1 MKDEQPDRKVQVEEP
16 EQPEG
21 DQLMASGATGVS
33 PQIEENREKV
43 ISDLFNELRR
53 AEQKFPGFPDDPIH
67 AAAIV
72 AEENGELQQAVLQW
86 TYEGGIKDSVYE
98 EAIQTAAMALRF
110 LFHFDRLQPQPS
122 DQVEKGFAG

>member
-53 AEQKFPGFPDDPIH
+53 AE
-67 AAAIV
+67 
-72 AEENGELQQAVLQW
+72 
-86 TYEGGIKDSVYE
+86 
-98 EAIQTAAMALRF
+98 
-110 LFHFDRLQPQPS
+110 
-122 DQVEKGFAG
+122 